1 MISHKRAI
9 ISQRGVSNRA
19 DWRRSEAICSH
30 RTGPPCARHLAARQV
45 NSSAATAATSS
56 SSTAGDLRRMKMT
69 PQWDKILNIKEIWKS
84 DTRKEGE
91 NGAMG
96 EHQSGSGR
104 WQSRSWLDNSRRVS
118 HAAGWTPRKK
128 RCSTGTRHQVSS
140 SSFFWNMVP
149 SKREGPLLVSAVF
162 FYLVLIS
169 ISDVP
174 DVEDLF
180 QRRGLPL
187 LWISITRTSLEE
199 DDVLFLPPSFLLLFI
214 IFFFLGVVLCCCCLG
229 GRRGEGKRGLVILGW
244 VTSGRGRRIKLWAFG
259 LGLAILFIM
268 LVFIVVGD

>member
-45 NSSAATAATSS
+45 NSSAATAATSSSATFSS

-128 RCSTGTRHQVSS
+128 RCSTGTRHQVSF

-214 IFFFLGVVLCCCCLG
+214 IFFLGCCVVLLLFGGKEGGGKEGACNSWLG
-229 GRRGEGKRGLVILGW
+229 YVWKGE
-244 VTSGRGRRIKLWAFG
+244 A
-259 LGLAILFIM
+259 
-268 LVFIVVGD
+268 D